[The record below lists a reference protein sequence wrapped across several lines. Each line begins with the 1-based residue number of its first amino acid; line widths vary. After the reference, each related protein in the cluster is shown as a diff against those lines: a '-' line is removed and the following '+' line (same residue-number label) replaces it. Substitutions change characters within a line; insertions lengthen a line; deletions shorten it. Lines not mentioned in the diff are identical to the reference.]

1 MLQSRFN
8 YQSGAER
15 TLCFPY
21 LSVNIAAISKLNWH
35 DPECREAHC
44 VSLSEGSCKVSN
56 ATTYQAYIGMA
67 GILFFWGRKKPQAKL
82 ANCSNINRQI

>member
-1 MLQSRFN
+1 MTP
-8 YQSGAER
+8 GM
-15 TLCFPY
+15 
-21 LSVNIAAISKLNWH
+21 AAAMPGVIRGWH

-56 ATTYQAYIGMA
+56 ANTYQGYIGMA
-67 GILFFWGRKKPQAKL
+67 GILFFLGRKKPPAKL